1 MSDEVRLLVIGTR
14 HPYDGDDH
22 PHGGTDGL
30 WHALRIATFAH
41 DAGMEVKLFLMSDG
55 VYLAHES
62 VEDNSGEFKLVELLA
77 KAVEQG
83 SDVAACGTCSG
94 MRGLGEDDLR
104 PGVAEGTM
112 GILMNWTIWADKII
126 TY

>member
-1 MSDEVRLLVIGTR
+1 VSDEVKLLVIGTR
-14 HPYDGDDH
+14 HPYD
-22 PHGGTDGL
+22 GTDGL
-30 WHALRIATFAH
+30 WHALRIATFAYE
-41 DAGMEVKLFLMSDG
+41 AGMDVKLFLISDG

-62 VEDNSGEFKLVELLA
+62 IEDTSGEFKLVKLLG
-77 KAVEQG
+77 KVVEQG

-94 MRGLGEDDLR
+94 MRGLAEDDLR

-112 GILMNWTIWADKII
+112 GTLMNWTVWADKIV